1 MADEVGIRVGRKRT
15 PKAGEQIAAILRS
28 EIVSGR
34 VADGERLGSGDEL
47 LERFGVSR
55 PTLRE
60 ALRVLEAESMIT
72 IERGTYGGVIARRPD
87 ERYTQ
92 RAVMTVLESRGVTL
106 ADVYECRTIIEPA
119 SARRLAESKG
129 RKANVRKLEAVID
142 LEEQSIDDP
151 TEFAANNVKFH
162 ELLVAASGNQTLV
175 LLAEVLH
182 EIVEQA
188 VTQLTERDG
197 TAKGLA
203 RRRSGIEGQRRLLE
217 LISAGEGAEAEEY
230 WREYMRMVGSIM
242 LRGGTVGAI
251 VSHSQSADG

>member
-28 EIVSGR
+28 EIVSGQ

-92 RAVMTVLESRGVTL
+92 KAIMTVLESRGVTL

-119 SARRLAESKG
+119 SALRLAESKA
-129 RKANVRKLEAVID
+129 RKTNVRKLEAIID

-151 TEFAANNVKFH
+151 AEFAANNVKFH
-162 ELLVAASGNQTLV
+162 ELLVAASGNQTLT
-175 LLAEVLH
+175 LLAEILH

-188 VTQLTERDG
+188 VTLLTERDS

-203 RRRSGIEGQRRLLE
+203 RRRRGVEAQRRLLE
-217 LISAGEGAEAEEY
+217 LITSGNGSEAEEY
-230 WREYMRMVGSIM
+230 WREYMRMVGAIM
-242 LRGGTVGAI
+242 LRGGAVGAI
-251 VSHSQSADG
+251 VSHSQSDRG

>member
-72 IERGTYGGVIARRPD
+72 IERGTYGGVIARRPG
-87 ERYTQ
+87 EQYIQ
-92 RAVMTVLESRGVTL
+92 KAMMTVLESRGVAL
-106 ADVYECRTIIEPA
+106 ADVYEARTIIEPA
-119 SARRLAESKG
+119 SAGRLAESKG
-129 RKANVRKLEAVID
+129 RKAAVRKLQSVID
-142 LEEQSIDDP
+142 LEEESIDDP
-151 TEFAANNVKFH
+151 VVFASNNVKFH
-162 ELLVAASGNQTLV
+162 EMLVAASGNQTLV
-175 LLAEVLH
+175 LLSDVLH

-188 VTQLTERDG
+188 VTRLTERDG

-203 RRRSGIEGQRRLLE
+203 RRRTGVESQRRLLE
-217 LISAGEGAEAEEY
+217 LIAAGKSAEAEVY
-230 WREYMRMVGSIM
+230 WREYMRMVGQIM
-242 LRGGTVGAI
+242 LRGGNVGVI
-251 VSHSQSADG
+251 VDHSQSAND